1 MKLKIGMRLM
11 LLVFGVALLSA
22 VSGAAIQLTG
32 LRDNLIEQRKAK
44 VKEMVQAA
52 SSVIAL
58 YGEQEKQGKLPRAQ
72 AQELARNAVRAM
84 RYGNGEYFFVYDY
97 DGVSLVHGLRPQ
109 VEGKNLLNLKDPD
122 GVPFNV
128 QMTEAAK
135 AGGGF
140 VAFRH
145 KRTDDAEPTPKIAYA
160 TGYQPW
166 QWMIGTGVYTD
177 DVDAEFSARAVR
189 ELMFTLLLLTVAV
202 GIGLWVARG
211 LSRPLVSIRDVLGRI
226 GGGDLSVTVEHTG
239 RPDEI
244 GDIART
250 VAGLAT
256 TLAGARDTALRLDEE
271 RAARDQQREHL
282 SARATQF
289 ARAMDEVVATL
300 SSAATSLHERSA
312 ALSGDAAQSTEQAQS
327 AAGAAQGASDSVET
341 AAQASEELRGSISAI
356 SRQVDSAAQT
366 AARAVT
372 ETANTT
378 GIVSGLVSAAE
389 QIGAVVELINSIAA
403 QTNLLALN
411 ATIEAARA
419 GEAGK
424 GFAVVAQ
431 EVKSLA
437 NQTAK
442 ATEDIQAQVGA
453 IRVATGNAIGAI
465 EGIAALIKNL
475 STLNGDVAAA
485 VQQQEAATHQI
496 FASARAAAD
505 NSRRVTSSVE
515 SLSTTVSA
523 TSDQMLQVAA
533 GAESVSNQ
541 SERLKEEVRRFVAE
555 VNAA

>member
-1 MKLKIGMRLM
+1 MKLKIGMRLL
-11 LLVFGVALLSA
+11 LLVFGIALLSA
-22 VSGAAIQLTG
+22 VSGAAVNLTG
-32 LRDNLIEQRKAK
+32 MRDNLVEQRKAK
-44 VKEMVQAA
+44 VKEMIDAA
-52 SSVIAL
+52 SSVVVM
-58 YGEQEKQGKLPRAQ
+58 YGELEKQGKLTREQ
-72 AQELARNAVRAM
+72 AQEAARTTLRAM
-84 RYGNGEYFFVYDY
+84 RYGNNEYFFVYDY
-97 DGVSLVHGLRPQ
+97 TGVSVVHGLRPQ
-109 VEGKNLLNLKDPD
+109 VEGKNLLHLKDPN
-122 GVPFNV
+122 GVEFNV
-128 QMTEAAK
+128 LLTEAAK

-140 VAFRH
+140 VPYHH
-145 KRTDDAEPTPKIAYA
+145 KRTDDADPSPKIAYA

-177 DVDAEFSARAVR
+177 DVEAEFRARAIR
-189 ELMFTLLLLTVAV
+189 ELLLTFLLLAV
-202 GIGLWVARG
+202 SVGVGVWVARG
-211 LSRPLVSIRDVLGRI
+211 LSRPLLGIRDALSHIGSGDYVL
-226 GGGDLSVTVEHTG
+226 TVPHVE

-250 VAGLAT
+250 VSGLAT
-256 TLAGARDTALRLDEE
+256 TLAAARDTAQNLDQE
-271 RAARDQQREHL
+271 RAARDLQRERL

-289 ARAMDEVVATL
+289 ARAMDEVVASL

-312 ALSGDAAQSTEQAQS
+312 TLASDAASTTEQAQA
-327 AAGAAQGASDSVET
+327 AAGAAQGASVSVES
-341 AAQASEELRGSISAI
+341 AAQASEELRSSISAI
-356 SRQVDSAAQT
+356 SRQVESAAQT

-389 QIGAVVELINSIAA
+389 QIGAVVELINSIAG

-424 GFAVVAQ
+424 GFAVVAS

-453 IRVATGNAIGAI
+453 IRAATSNAIGAI

-475 STLNGDVAAA
+475 SGLNGEVAAA

-496 FASARAAAD
+496 FANSRAAAD
-505 NSRRVTSSVE
+505 SSRRVTSSVE
-515 SLSTTVSA
+515 ALSTTVTA
-523 TSDQMLQVAA
+523 TSDQMRQVTN

-541 SERLKEEVRRFVAE
+541 SERLKDEVRRFVAE
-555 VNAA
+555 VSAA

>member
-1 MKLKIGMRLM
+1 MKLKIGMRLL

-22 VSGAAIQLTG
+22 VSGATIHLTG
-32 LRDNLIEQRKAK
+32 MRETLIEQRKAK
-44 VKEMVQAA
+44 VKEMVDAA
-52 SSVIAL
+52 NSVVTL
-58 YGEQEKQGKLPRAQ
+58 YGEQERQGKLPRAQ
-72 AQELARNAVRAM
+72 AQELARTAVRGM
-84 RYGNGEYFFVYDY
+84 RYGNGEYFFIYDY
-97 DGVSLVHGLRPQ
+97 EGVSLVHGLRPQ

-128 QMTEAAK
+128 RMTEAAK

-145 KRTDDAEPTPKIAYA
+145 KRTDTAEPTPKIAYA

-177 DVDAEFSARAVR
+177 DVDAEFQARAIR
-189 ELMFTLLLLTVAV
+189 EVLVTVLMLAVSV
-202 GIGLWVARG
+202 GIGVWVARG
-211 LSRPLVSIRDVLGRI
+211 LSRPLLGIRDVLGRI
-226 GGGDLSVTVEHTG
+226 GAGDLAVTVPHVG

-250 VAGLAT
+250 VRGLAT
-256 TLAGARDTALRLDEE
+256 ALAAARDTTQNLDQE
-271 RAARDQQREHL
+271 RAARDQQRERL
-282 SARATQF
+282 SGRATQF
-289 ARAMDEVVATL
+289 ARAMDDVVASL
-300 SSAATSLHERSA
+300 SNAATSLHERSA
-312 ALSGDAAQSTEQAQS
+312 TLARDAASTTEQAHA
-327 AAGAAQGASDSVET
+327 AAGAAQGSSVSVES
-341 AAQASEELRGSISAI
+341 AAQASEELRSSISAI
-356 SRQVDSAAQT
+356 SRQVEAAAQT

-389 QIGAVVELINSIAA
+389 QIGAVVELINSIAS

-424 GFAVVAQ
+424 GFAVVAS

-442 ATEDIQAQVGA
+442 ATEDIQAQVSA
-453 IRVATGNAIGAI
+453 IRAATGNAIGAI
-465 EGIAALIKNL
+465 EGIGTLIKNL
-475 STLNGDVAAA
+475 SGLNGEVASA

-496 FASARAAAD
+496 FANARAAAD

-515 SLSTTVSA
+515 ALSTTVTT
-523 TSDQMLQVAA
+523 TSDQMRQVTS

-541 SERLKEEVRRFVAE
+541 SERLKDEVRRFVAD
-555 VNAA
+555 VSAA

>member
-1 MKLKIGMRLM
+1 MKLKIGTRLL

-22 VSGAAIQLTG
+22 VSGATVHLTG
-32 LRDNLIEQRKAK
+32 MRTNLIEQRKAK
-44 VKEMVQAA
+44 VKEMVDAA
-52 SSVIAL
+52 SSVVAL
-58 YGEQEKQGKLPRAQ
+58 YGEREKQGKLTRAQ
-72 AQELARNAVRAM
+72 AQEAARDAVRAM
-84 RYGNGEYFFVYDY
+84 RYGAGEYFFVYDY
-97 DGVSLVHGLRPQ
+97 EGVSMVHGLRPQ

-122 GVPFNV
+122 GVSFNV
-128 QMTEAAK
+128 LMTEAAK

-145 KRTDDAEPTPKIAYA
+145 KRSDDAEPTPKIAYA

-177 DVDAEFSARAVR
+177 DVDAEFTARATR
-189 ELMFTLLLLTVAV
+189 ELLVTFLLLGVSI
-202 GIGLWVARG
+202 GIGVWVARG
-211 LSRPLVSIRDVLGRI
+211 TSRPLLAIRDTVSRI
-226 GGGDLSVTVEHTG
+226 GGGDLAVTVPHTG

-256 TLAGARDTALRLDEE
+256 TLSAARDDSQRMEQE
-271 RAARDQQREHL
+271 RAARDQQRERL
-282 SARATQF
+282 SARAAQF

-300 SSAATSLHERSA
+300 STTTLALHERTA
-312 ALSGDAAQSTEQAQS
+312 ALSSDAASTTEQAHA
-327 AAGAAQGASDSVET
+327 AAGAAQGASDSVES
-341 AAQASEELRGSISAI
+341 AAQASEELRSSIAEI
-356 SRQVDSAAQT
+356 SRQVESAAQT
-366 AARAVT
+366 ASRAVT

-389 QIGAVVELINSIAA
+389 QIGAVVELINSIAG

-424 GFAVVAQ
+424 GFAVVAS

-437 NQTAK
+437 TQTAK

-453 IRVATGNAIGAI
+453 IRVATTNAIGAI
-465 EGIAALIKNL
+465 EGIATLITNL
-475 STLNGDVAAA
+475 SALNGDVASA

-496 FASARAAAD
+496 FANSRAAAD
-505 NSRRVTSSVE
+505 NSRRVTNSVG
-515 SLSTTVSA
+515 SLSTTMTA
-523 TSDQMLQVAA
+523 TSDRMRQVSA
-533 GAESVSNQ
+533 GVENVSSQ
-541 SERLKEEVRRFVAE
+541 SERLKDEVRRFVAE

>member
-1 MKLKIGMRLM
+1 MKLKIGTRLL

-22 VSGAAIQLTG
+22 GFGATVHLTG
-32 LRDNLIEQRKAK
+32 MRANLIEQRKAK
-44 VKEMVQAA
+44 VKEMVDNA
-52 SSVIAL
+52 SSVITL
-58 YGEQEKQGKLPRAQ
+58 YGEQEKQGKLTRPQ
-72 AQELARNAVRAM
+72 AQQLARDAVRAM

-97 DGVSLVHGLRPQ
+97 EGVSMVHGLRPQ
-109 VEGKNLLNLKDPD
+109 VEGKNLLGLKDPD
-122 GVPFNV
+122 GVSFNV
-128 QMTEAAK
+128 LMTEAAK
-135 AGGGF
+135 NGGGF

-145 KRTDDAEPTPKIAYA
+145 KRTDAADPTPKIAYA

-177 DVDAEFSARAVR
+177 DVDAEFQARATR
-189 ELMFTLLLLTVAV
+189 ELLITLLLLAVSV

-211 LSRPLVSIRDVLGRI
+211 LSRPLLAIRDVLGRI
-226 GGGDLSVTVEHTG
+226 DGGDLAVTVPHTD

-244 GDIART
+244 GDMART

-256 TLAGARDTALRLDEE
+256 TLSTARDATKRMDEE
-271 RAARDQQREHL
+271 RASRDQQRERL
-282 SARATQF
+282 SARAAQF

-300 SSAATSLHERSA
+300 STTTVSLHERTA
-312 ALSGDAAQSTEQAQS
+312 ALAGDAASTTEQAHA
-327 AAGAAQGASDSVET
+327 AAGAAQGASDSVES

-356 SRQVDSAAQT
+356 SRQVESAAQT

-389 QIGAVVELINSIAA
+389 QIGAVVELINSIAG

-424 GFAVVAQ
+424 GFAVVAS

-437 NQTAK
+437 TQTAK

-453 IRVATGNAIGAI
+453 IRMATANAIGAI
-465 EGIAALIKNL
+465 EGIATLITNL
-475 STLNGDVAAA
+475 SGLNGEVASA

-496 FASARAAAD
+496 FANARAAAD
-505 NSRRVTSSVE
+505 NSRRVTSSVG
-515 SLSTTVSA
+515 SLSTTMTA
-523 TSDQMLQVAA
+523 TSDRMRQVTT
-533 GAESVSNQ
+533 GVESVSNQ
-541 SERLKEEVRRFVAE
+541 SERLKDEVRRFVAE

>member
-1 MKLKIGMRLM
+1 MKLKIGTRLM
-11 LLVFGVALLSA
+11 LLVFGVALLSTL
-22 VSGAAIQLTG
+22 AAATVHLTG
-32 LRDNLIEQRKAK
+32 MRTNLIEQRKAK
-44 VKEMVQAA
+44 VKEMVDAA

-58 YGEQEKQGKLPRAQ
+58 YGEQEKAGKLQRAE

-97 DGVSLVHGLRPQ
+97 SGVSLVHGLRPQ

-128 QMTEAAK
+128 QMTDAAK

-145 KRTDDAEPTPKIAYA
+145 KRTDAADPSPKIAYA

-177 DVDAEFSARAVR
+177 DVDAEFQARALR
-189 ELMFTLLLLTVAV
+189 ELGVTLLLLAISV
-202 GIGLWVARG
+202 GIGIWVSRG
-211 LSRPLVSIRDVLGRI
+211 LSRPLLAVRDVLGRI
-226 GGGDLSVTVEHTG
+226 GGGDLTVTVPHAD

-244 GDIART
+244 GDMARA

-256 TLAGARDTALRLDEE
+256 TLQTARDESQRAELD
-271 RAARDQQREHL
+271 RAARDIQRERL
-282 SARATQF
+282 SARAAEF

-300 SSAATSLHERSA
+300 STTTVALHERTA
-312 ALSGDAAQSTEQAQS
+312 ALSNDAASTTDQAHA
-327 AAGAAQGASDSVET
+327 AAGAAQGASDSVES
-341 AAQASEELRGSISAI
+341 AALASEELRGSIAAI
-356 SRQVDSAAQT
+356 SRQVESAAQT
-366 AARAVT
+366 ASRAVT
-372 ETANTT
+372 ETSNTT
-378 GIVSGLVSAAE
+378 GIVTGLASAAE
-389 QIGAVVELINSIAA
+389 QIGAVVELINSIAG

-424 GFAVVAQ
+424 GFAVVAS

-437 NQTAK
+437 TQTAK
-442 ATEDIQAQVGA
+442 ATEDIQSQVGA
-453 IRVATGNAIGAI
+453 IRAATANAIGAI
-465 EGIAALIKNL
+465 EGIASLITNL
-475 STLNGDVAAA
+475 SALNGEVASA

-496 FASARAAAD
+496 FANARAAAD
-505 NSRRVTSSVE
+505 NSRQVTSSVG
-515 SLSTTVSA
+515 SLSATMTTTSERMRLVS
-523 TSDQMLQVAA
+523 TSV
-533 GAESVSNQ
+533 ESVSEQ
-541 SERLKEEVRRFVAE
+541 SERLKDEVRRFVAE

>member
-1 MKLKIGMRLM
+1 MKLKIGMRLL
-11 LLVFGVALLSA
+11 LLVFGVALLGA
-22 VSGAAIQLTG
+22 VAGASVHLTG
-32 LRDNLIEQRKAK
+32 MREALLEQRKAK
-44 VKEMVQAA
+44 VKEMVDAA
-52 SSVIAL
+52 GSIVAL
-58 YGEQEKQGKLPRAQ
+58 YGELEKQGKLTREQ
-72 AQELARNAVRAM
+72 AQEQARIAVRAM
-84 RYGNGEYFFVYDY
+84 RYGDGEYFFVYDY
-97 DGVSLVHGLRPQ
+97 QGMLLVHGLRPQ
-109 VEGKNLLNLKDPD
+109 LEGKNFLDREDPYK
-122 GVPFNV
+122 VRYNV
-128 QMTEAAK
+128 LMTEAARK
-135 AGGGF
+135 GGGF
-140 VAFRH
+140 VAYHYSRSDGA
-145 KRTDDAEPTPKIAYA
+145 TPSPKIAYA

-166 QWMIGTGVYTD
+166 QWMIGTGLYTD
-177 DVDAEFSARAVR
+177 DVDEEFRARAGR
-189 ELMFTLLLLTVAV
+189 ELLFTVLLLAV
-202 GIGLWVARG
+202 SVGVGVWVARG
-211 LSRPLVSIRDVLGRI
+211 LSRPLLQLRDVLGRM
-226 GGGDLSVTVEHTG
+226 GGGDYAVDVPHAA

-250 VAGLAT
+250 VRGLAT
-256 TLAGARDTALRLDEE
+256 TLAAARDTAGNLDRE
-271 RAARDQQREHL
+271 RASRDQQRERL

-289 ARAMDEVVATL
+289 ARAMDEVAAGL
-300 SSAATSLHERSA
+300 SSAATSLHGRSA
-312 ALSGDAAQSTEQAQS
+312 ALAGDAAAATEQAEA
-327 AAGAAQGASDSVET
+327 AAGAAQDASVSVET
-341 AAQASEELRGSISAI
+341 AAQASEELRSAIAAI
-356 SRQVDSAAQT
+356 SRQVESAAQT

-389 QIGAVVELINSIAA
+389 QIGAVVELINSIAG

-424 GFAVVAQ
+424 GFAVVAS

-453 IRVATGNAIGAI
+453 IRAATGNAIGAI

-475 STLNGDVAAA
+475 SGLNGEVASA

-515 SLSTTVSA
+515 ALSTTVST
-523 TSDQMLQVAA
+523 TSTQMREVTS

-541 SERLKEEVRRFVAE
+541 SERLKDEVRRFVAE
-555 VNAA
+555 VSAA

>member
-1 MKLKIGMRLM
+1 MKLKIGTRLM
-11 LLVFGVALLSA
+11 LLVFGVALLSTLA
-22 VSGAAIQLTG
+22 GATVHLTG
-32 LRDNLIEQRKAK
+32 MRTNLIEQRKAK
-44 VKEMVQAA
+44 VKEMVDAA

-58 YGEQEKQGKLPRAQ
+58 YGEQEKAGKLQRSE

-97 DGVSLVHGLRPQ
+97 AGVSLVHGLRPQ

-128 QMTEAAK
+128 QMTDAAK

-145 KRTDDAEPTPKIAYA
+145 KRTDAADPSPKIAYA

-177 DVDAEFSARAVR
+177 DVDAEFQARALR
-189 ELMFTLLLLTVAV
+189 EVGVTLLLLAISV
-202 GIGLWVARG
+202 GIGIWVSRG
-211 LSRPLVSIRDVLGRI
+211 LSRPLLAVRDALGRI
-226 GGGDLSVTVEHTG
+226 GGGDLTVSVPHAD

-244 GDIART
+244 GDMARA

-256 TLAGARDTALRLDEE
+256 TLQTARDESQRAELD
-271 RAARDQQREHL
+271 RAARDIQRERL
-282 SARATQF
+282 SARAAEF

-300 SSAATSLHERSA
+300 STTTVALHERTA
-312 ALSGDAAQSTEQAQS
+312 ALSNDAASTTDQAHA
-327 AAGAAQGASDSVET
+327 AAGAAQGASDSVES
-341 AAQASEELRGSISAI
+341 AALASEELRGSIAAI
-356 SRQVDSAAQT
+356 SRQVESAAQT
-366 AARAVT
+366 ASRAVT
-372 ETANTT
+372 ETSNTT
-378 GIVSGLVSAAE
+378 GIVTGLASAAE
-389 QIGAVVELINSIAA
+389 QIGAVVELINSIAG

-424 GFAVVAQ
+424 GFAVVAS

-437 NQTAK
+437 TQTAK
-442 ATEDIQAQVGA
+442 ATEDIQSQVGA
-453 IRVATGNAIGAI
+453 IRAATANAIGAI
-465 EGIAALIKNL
+465 EGIASLITNL
-475 STLNGDVAAA
+475 SALNGEVASA

-496 FASARAAAD
+496 FANARTAAD
-505 NSRRVTSSVE
+505 NSRQVTSSVG
-515 SLSTTVSA
+515 SLSATMTTTSERMRLVS
-523 TSDQMLQVAA
+523 TSV
-533 GAESVSNQ
+533 ESVSEQ
-541 SERLKEEVRRFVAE
+541 SERLKDEVRRFVAE

>member
-1 MKLKIGMRLM
+1 MKLKIGTRLM
-11 LLVFGVALLSA
+11 LLVFGVALLSTL
-22 VSGAAIQLTG
+22 AAATVHLTG
-32 LRDNLIEQRKAK
+32 MRTNLIEQRKAK
-44 VKEMVQAA
+44 VKEMVDAA

-58 YGEQEKQGKLPRAQ
+58 YGEQEKAGKLPRAE

-97 DGVSLVHGLRPQ
+97 AGVSLVHGLRPQ

-128 QMTEAAK
+128 QMTDAAK

-145 KRTDDAEPTPKIAYA
+145 KRTDAADPSPKIAYA

-177 DVDAEFSARAVR
+177 DVDAEFQARALR
-189 ELMFTLLLLTVAV
+189 ELGVTLLLLAISV
-202 GIGLWVARG
+202 GIGIWVSRG
-211 LSRPLVSIRDVLGRI
+211 LSRPLLAVRDVLGRI
-226 GGGDLSVTVEHTG
+226 GGGDLTVTVPHAD

-244 GDIART
+244 GDMARA

-256 TLAGARDTALRLDEE
+256 TLQTARDESQRAELD
-271 RAARDQQREHL
+271 RAARDIQRERL
-282 SARATQF
+282 SARAAEF

-300 SSAATSLHERSA
+300 STTTVALHERTA
-312 ALSGDAAQSTEQAQS
+312 ALSNDASSTTDQAHA
-327 AAGAAQGASDSVET
+327 AAGAAQGASDSVES
-341 AAQASEELRGSISAI
+341 AAQASEELRGSIAAI
-356 SRQVDSAAQT
+356 SRQVESAAQT
-366 AARAVT
+366 ASRAVT
-372 ETANTT
+372 ETSNTT
-378 GIVSGLVSAAE
+378 GIVTGLASAAE
-389 QIGAVVELINSIAA
+389 QIGAVVELINSIAG

-424 GFAVVAQ
+424 GFAVVAS

-437 NQTAK
+437 TQTAK
-442 ATEDIQAQVGA
+442 ATEDIQSQVGA
-453 IRVATGNAIGAI
+453 IRAATANAIGAI
-465 EGIAALIKNL
+465 EGIASLITNL
-475 STLNGDVAAA
+475 SALNGEVASA

-496 FASARAAAD
+496 FANARTAAD
-505 NSRRVTSSVE
+505 NSRRVTSSVG
-515 SLSTTVSA
+515 SLSATMTTTSERMRLVS
-523 TSDQMLQVAA
+523 TSV
-533 GAESVSNQ
+533 ENVSEQ
-541 SERLKEEVRRFVAE
+541 SERLKDEVRRFVAE